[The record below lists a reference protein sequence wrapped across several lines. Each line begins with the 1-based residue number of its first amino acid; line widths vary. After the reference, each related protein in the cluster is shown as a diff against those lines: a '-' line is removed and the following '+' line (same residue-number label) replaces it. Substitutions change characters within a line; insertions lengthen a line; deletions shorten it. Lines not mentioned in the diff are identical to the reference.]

1 MGTTDHIAWISTW
14 KVCIRMVKMIS
25 PLMNQGASIETKTN
39 DLSSGDENYFAFLIK
54 DEKSLNKTNVVLL

>member
-1 MGTTDHIAWISTW
+1 
-14 KVCIRMVKMIS
+14 
-25 PLMNQGASIETKTN
+25 MNQGASIETKTN